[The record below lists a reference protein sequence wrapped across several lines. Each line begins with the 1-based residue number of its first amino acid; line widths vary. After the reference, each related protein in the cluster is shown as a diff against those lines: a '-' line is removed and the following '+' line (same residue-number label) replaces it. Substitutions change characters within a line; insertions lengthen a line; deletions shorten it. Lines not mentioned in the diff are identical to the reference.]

1 MNYVLDVHTHTIASG
16 HAYNTMREMAKAAS
30 EKGLE
35 LLGITEHAMA
45 MPGTC
50 HEYYFQNLKMVE
62 REMYGIELLL
72 GSEVNILDSL
82 GNVDLE
88 ENIRKK
94 MDIIIASLHIPCMKP
109 GTKEENTQAYIEVMK
124 KPYIDIIGHPDDGRY
139 AVDYLALVQAAKE
152 YGILLEVN
160 NNSLDPR
167 CTRQGGKENVKTML
181 KYCMEYQVPV
191 IVNSDAH
198 TDTLV
203 GFHKYA
209 QEIFDEISFPET
221 LVVNRS
227 TCELKKY
234 VNKYKNL

>member
-72 GSEVNILDSL
+72 GSEVNILDSK

-88 ENIRKK
+88 EAIRKK
-94 MDIIIASLHIPCMKP
+94 LDIIIASLHIPCMKP
-109 GTKEENTQAYIEVMK
+109 GTREENTQAYIETMK

-139 AVDYLALVQAAKE
+139 EVDYEALVQGARE
-152 YGILLEVN
+152 YGKVLELN
-160 NNSLDPR
+160 NHSMDPDCNR
-167 CTRQGGKENVKTML
+167 ENAVENDTIML
-181 KYCMEYQVPV
+181 EYCKKYRVPV
-191 IVNSDAH
+191 VMDSDAH
-198 TDTLV
+198 
-203 GFHKYA
+203 
-209 QEIFDEISFPET
+209 FDLLIGEFDLARDLLTKLDFPEE
-221 LVVNRS
+221 LVLNRS
-227 TCELKKY
+227 VDAVKKY
-234 VNKYKNL
+234 VNRKF

>member
-109 GTKEENTQAYIEVMK
+109 ATREENTQAYIEVMK
-124 KPYIDIIGHPDDGRY
+124 NRILIS
-139 AVDYLALVQAAKE
+139 LVIQMTE
-152 YGILLEVN
+152 
-160 NNSLDPR
+160 D
-167 CTRQGGKENVKTML
+167 ML
-181 KYCMEYQVPV
+181 WTIWHWYRLRKSME
-191 IVNSDAH
+191 
-198 TDTLV
+198 
-203 GFHKYA
+203 F
-209 QEIFDEISFPET
+209 F
-221 LVVNRS
+221 
-227 TCELKKY
+227 LK
-234 VNKYKNL
+234 